1 MQQHHELMKI
11 DEYLADAE
19 ICRAIHYLDP
29 EVSAERTEED
39 TDTLAGI
46 CIALLTG
53 LTGAITYICLYMR
66 SV

>member
-1 MQQHHELMKI
+1 MQHPRELMKI
-11 DEYLADAE
+11 DEHLTDAE
-19 ICRAIHYLDP
+19 ISRAIHYLDP

-39 TDTLAGI
+39 TGTIVGI

-53 LTGAITYICLYMR
+53 LTAAITYICLYMR